1 MPDHPPTEIQIAVE
15 TRYIPEQSDPDAQH
29 YVFAYQITIDNL
41 GPETAQLL
49 DRHWVITD
57 AEGRVQEV
65 KGPGV
70 VGEQPTLK
78 PGERFRYTSGTVL
91 PTAVGSMHGS
101 YGWVSASGERFESP
115 IPPFRLAVATVFH

>member
-78 PGERFRYTSGTVL
+78 PGER
-91 PTAVGSMHGS
+91 
-101 YGWVSASGERFESP
+101 
-115 IPPFRLAVATVFH
+115 